1 MIMLI
6 CFDRKRG
13 KRRKQKSRRRRE
25 KSRGNLGRK
34 RKRSGRVNVNK
45 GKVMEGV
52 TGEVAGVLLV
62 GDLTCRALKVRQAVY
77 KLI

>member
-1 MIMLI
+1 M
-6 CFDRKRG
+6 
-13 KRRKQKSRRRRE
+13 
-25 KSRGNLGRK
+25 
-34 RKRSGRVNVNK
+34 NVNK

-62 GDLTCRALKVRQAVY
+62 GDLTCRALKMRQVVY